1 MTTYQ
6 LRKQAVEMEVPYHE
20 AAFCRFRFT
29 REQMFIESAA
39 MDQIDSVN
47 FDNEQGIKNYII
59 FTDSLDRFIDLAK
72 ESRALFLSVTR
83 KESTDRITD
92 EQIEQARAYPIDKL
106 IEFTRGKALAP
117 CHDDNAPSLSH
128 DRKRNRATCFVC
140 NKSFNPIDYII
151 MTDGLK
157 FADAVKQLAA

>member
-106 IEFTRGKALAP
+106 IEFTRGKLLHHVTMTTPLHSVMTASAIGQPAL
-117 CHDDNAPSLSH
+117 CVTSH
-128 DRKRNRATCFVC
+128 SIPLTT
-140 NKSFNPIDYII
+140 SS
-151 MTDGLK
+151 
-157 FADAVKQLAA
+157 